1 MVIDMIIQALSSQFS
16 ILILYLLNKYEEMKL
31 TEILGKIGFSKYKS
45 VRKTIML
52 LAKAGLV
59 SIAIKKITP
68 RVKAWKI
75 KITNKGKQIIEALV
89 KNISPQDEQ
98 KTNTPK

>member
-1 MVIDMIIQALSSQFS
+1 MVIDIIIQALSSQFS

-31 TEILGKIGFSKYKS
+31 TEILAKIGFSKYKS
-45 VRKTIML
+45 VRKAIIL

-59 SIAIKKITP
+59 TIGVKKITP

-75 KITNKGKQIIEALV
+75 RITNKGRQIIQSIV
-89 KNISPQDEQ
+89 KNIPTQSTE
-98 KTNTPK
+98 